1 MKRNILCILLFA
13 ALVIGLLPQGI
24 LSVSAYSGT
33 DIAYTVEGGNLYFD
47 K

>member
-24 LSVSAYSGT
+24 LSVSAYDGS
-33 DIAYTVEGGNLYFD
+33 IYPVEGGNLYLTALL
-47 K
+47 